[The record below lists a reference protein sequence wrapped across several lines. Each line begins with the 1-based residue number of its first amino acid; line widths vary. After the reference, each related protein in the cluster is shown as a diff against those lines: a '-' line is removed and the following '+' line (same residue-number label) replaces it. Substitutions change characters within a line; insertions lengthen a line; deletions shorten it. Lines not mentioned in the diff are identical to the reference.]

1 MAKNTK
7 NSTSK
12 KAAAASDKNAAPAF
26 GRETYMQWYETMYR
40 IRRFEE
46 RAFMVYQVERKIR
59 GFLHLCIGQ
68 EAVYAGMMTACRPD
82 DAWITAYRQHGAAI
96 AKGIGINE
104 AMAEL
109 YGKATGNVKGKG
121 GSMHFFSAEHRFF
134 GGHGIVGGQIGL
146 GAGIALADQYQGKSS
161 VTVCM
166 FGDGAAR
173 QGMLHETF
181 NMAMTWKLPV
191 IFVCENNK
199 YAMGTSVERTS
210 NITELYKLGLSY
222 EMPSFPVDGMSVEAV
237 HEAIAS
243 AAERARKGEGPTLL
257 EINTYRFKGHSMSD
271 PAKYRTKDE
280 EKDYK
285 DRDPIEVV
293 GAHIIAQGW
302 ATEDDLKAI
311 KTRHNAD
318 VEAAIKFA
326 DESPL
331 PDVSELYTDNYTQ
344 ADYPFIM
351 D

>member
-1 MAKNTK
+1 MAKNK
-7 NSTSK
+7 NTNQSSDNATAVASFD
-12 KAAAASDKNAAPAF
+12 KA
-26 GRETYMQWYETMYR
+26 TYMNWFELMYR

-68 EAVYAGMMTACRPD
+68 EAVYAGMQSACRPD

-96 AKGIGINE
+96 AKGITPPS

-146 GAGIALADQYQGKSS
+146 GAGIALADQYLGKDS

-166 FGDGAAR
+166 FGDGASR
-173 QGMLHETF
+173 QGILHETF

-210 NITELYKLGLSY
+210 NVTDIYKFGAAY
-222 EMPSFPVDGMSVEAV
+222 DMPAYQVDGMSVEAV
-237 HEAIAS
+237 HNAIAS
-243 AAERARKGEGPTLL
+243 AAEHARQGNGPTLL
-257 EINTYRFKGHSMSD
+257 EIQTYRYKGHSMSD

-280 EKDYK
+280 EKEYK
-285 DRDPIEVV
+285 EKDPITEV
-293 GAHIIAQGW
+293 ANHILAQNW
-302 ATEDDLKAI
+302 ASQEELDAI
-311 KTRHNAD
+311 KQRINEEI
-318 VEAAIKFA
+318 EAAIKFA

-331 PDVSELYTDNYTQ
+331 PDVSELYTDNYV
-344 ADYPFIM
+344 DEEYPYIM